1 MLALTIISREDV
13 HILHILQFRLLHRRK
28 REARSPRRKNI
39 TLKTKIGDN
48 DHDLKIMTHDD
59 ADHHD
64 ISTMTRAMTRT
75 MTRTMTRAM
84 TTLPQLGRGRSWRVG
99 WGGSRCHN
107 PTQSAEKS
115 SRCHNPRQTAAIMM
129 KCFIA
134 I

>member
-64 ISTMTRAMTRT
+64 I
-75 MTRTMTRAM
+75 RTMTRAM